1 MELGRF
7 NAYLRSHTRQF
18 NPQQRV
24 VDRKRGLSV
33 NIVQIVQ
40 WTAGSLVFVTLMS
53 SASTATR
60 IPRFFVECH
69 AADTPQN
76 DTAKQYWYHLRAHG
90 VAERVEN
97 GININ
102 LDEKKM
108 VLSVDTKQ
116 PGQEES
122 TMLYQDLPL
131 VQRKEQPCEKEQCQK
146 VDYEPKD
153 FQQSLIVTY
162 DKDQGGI
169 SVKHAIAPD
178 KVIESHGGCMFVGLP
193 SGE

>member
-18 NPQQRV
+18 NPLLRV

-169 SVKHAIAPD
+169 SVKHAIAPN

-193 SGE
+193 TRD